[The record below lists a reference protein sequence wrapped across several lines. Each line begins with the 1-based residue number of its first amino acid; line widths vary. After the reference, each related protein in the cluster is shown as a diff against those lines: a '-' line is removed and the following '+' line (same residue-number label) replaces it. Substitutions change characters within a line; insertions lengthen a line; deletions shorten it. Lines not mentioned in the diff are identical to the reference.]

1 MPPPAAA
8 IPLDYITRLNATAK
22 DLLIYIFD
30 LNPLDV
36 DVLFLL
42 MKSKKEMTLD
52 DIAKKLSRD
61 KTTVS
66 RSTQK
71 LIAAGLCVK
80 DATPLKGGGYYNIYA
95 AVDRHTFKQQ
105 TELRIKEVQM
115 SFERIMQKFE
125 EDISKAVASFYR

>member
-1 MPPPAAA
+1 MPPAAA

-42 MKSKKEMTLD
+42 MKNKKPMTLD
-52 DIAKKLSRD
+52 VIAKKLSRD

-71 LIAAGLCVK
+71 LIGVGLCVK
-80 DATPLKGGGYYNIYA
+80 DVTPLKGGGYYNVYT
-95 AVDRHTFKQQ
+95 AVEPGTFKQQ
-105 TELRIKEVQM
+105 TEVRIKEIQL

>member
-1 MPPPAAA
+1 MP
-8 IPLDYITRLNATAK
+8 ISMSSLDSITRLNATAK

-30 LNPLDV
+30 LAPLDV

-42 MKSKKEMTLD
+42 LKNKKPMTLE

-61 KTTVS
+61 KTTIS

-71 LIAAGLCVK
+71 LIGAGLCARDVR
-80 DATPLKGGGYYNIYA
+80 TLKGGGYYNVYNT
-95 AVDRHTFKQQ
+95 VDLETFKQQ
-105 TELRIKEVQM
+105 TEMRIKEIQT

-125 EDISKAVASFYR
+125 EDISKAIASFYR